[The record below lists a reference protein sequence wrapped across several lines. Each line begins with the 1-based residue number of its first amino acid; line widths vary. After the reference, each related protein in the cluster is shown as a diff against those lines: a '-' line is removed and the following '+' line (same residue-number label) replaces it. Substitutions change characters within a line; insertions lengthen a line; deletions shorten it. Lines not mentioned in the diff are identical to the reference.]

1 MSVVG
6 VAHVLACERM
16 AQALVAGFAAC
27 ETNGNPLTEN
37 QRADMIASA
46 LLTFDGL
53 ESEIQE
59 VAELDSL
66 LGEIGRQ

>member
-1 MSVVG
+1 M
-6 VAHVLACERM
+6 
-16 AQALVAGFAAC
+16 
-27 ETNGNPLTEN
+27 NGNPLTEN